1 MALIS
6 KHLEECLE
14 IIKKL
19 KITPFQPIDVFPKI
33 KRADW
38 VFKQLVETGYLT
50 KFWVGEEAF
59 YQLSK

>member
-1 MALIS
+1 MPIS

-33 KRADW
+33 KRADF
-38 VFKQLVETGYLT
+38 VFKQLVQAGYLI
-50 KFWVGEEAF
+50 KFWVGDEIF
-59 YQLSK
+59 YQLNS